1 MEGRRR
7 WLGYIALLVV
17 ALVLVGW
24 LTARYLVKRQL
35 IRSLGSKDM
44 QVRVDATQKL
54 LDMEKLSD
62 ALPAQHIIV
71 RSKTAEALGEIG
83 SDEALGALGEI
94 LADQEEAPRR
104 WARRAL
110 VKQGMR
116 AMPVLL
122 SALSAGGGT
131 TDEAIAALEGIG
143 PQTAAQIRFLLSDGS
158 AAGGAATALAKL
170 GDTGVD
176 ALIRACYNKDGGLRG
191 NALGKMGQEKIEA
204 AVEPA
209 LYNLLPID
217 GSEKGAAIKAL
228 GLIGDRRATP
238 AIIPFLQDKGN
249 REGAVTALGQIGD
262 SRAVEPILA
271 TMLETEK
278 RYRNAAILA
287 LRRIGPSAF
296 PALVRELRSDQ
307 VLLRQAAAEALVG
320 SDSASVN
327 GALTVALKDP
337 DDEVRAS
344 AALALGWKGNVRA
357 VPALVGS
364 LSDSSWQVVDSA
376 VSALGEIGLG
386 ATDTL
391 LTVLR
396 SPESGLTV
404 RYQISRALSAMG
416 RDAVPRL
423 TAALS
428 DSSASVQTWS
438 AVALGEIG
446 SASPETVQELERLA
460 ETADPEVAWVAQ
472 EQLRRLASLAGT

>member
-7 WLGYIALLVV
+7 SLGYVAVV
-17 ALVLVGW
+17 VVVLVLVGW
-24 LTARYLVKRQL
+24 LTARYLVKRHL
-35 IRSLGSKDM
+35 IRSLGSTDM
-44 QVRVDATQKL
+44 QVRVEATQEL

-71 RSKTAEALGEIG
+71 RSKTAQALGEIG
-83 SDEALGALGEI
+83 SDEALGVLGEI

-131 TDEAIAALEGIG
+131 RDDAIAALEEIG
-143 PQTAAQIRFLLSDGS
+143 PRTAAQIRFLLSDGS

-176 ALIRACYNKDGGLRG
+176 ALIRACYNKHGGLRE
-191 NALGKMGQEKIEA
+191 NVMGKLGQEGIEA

-217 GSEKGAAIKAL
+217 GSKTWAAIEAL
-228 GLIGDRRATP
+228 GLIGDRRAVP
-238 AIIPFLQDKGN
+238 AIIPFLEDKDN
-249 REGAVTALGQIGD
+249 RKGAVTALGQIGD
-262 SRAVEPILA
+262 SRSVEPILA
-271 TMLETEK
+271 TMLEKEK

-287 LRRIGPSAF
+287 LRRIGSPAF
-296 PALVRELRSDQ
+296 SALVRELRSDE

-320 SDSASVN
+320 SDSARVN
-327 GALTVALKDP
+327 GALIVALKDS
-337 DDEVRAS
+337 DDGVRAS
-344 AALALGWKGNVRA
+344 AALALGWKGNAGA
-357 VPALVGS
+357 VPALIGS
-364 LSDSSWQVVDSA
+364 LSDSSWRVVDSA

-391 LTVLR
+391 LAVLR
-396 SPESGLTV
+396 SPESSLTV
-404 RYQISRALSAMG
+404 RYQISRGLSAMG
-416 RDAVPRL
+416 RGAVPRL
-423 TAALS
+423 IAALS
-428 DSSASVQTWS
+428 DGSPSVQTWS
-438 AVALGEIG
+438 AVALGELG
-446 SASPETVQELERLA
+446 DPRAVEALERLA
-460 ETADPEVAWVAQ
+460 KGADPDVQWVVQ
-472 EQLRRLASLAGT
+472 EQLRRLTSLTGT

>member
-7 WLGYIALLVV
+7 LLGYVAVVVV

-24 LTARYLVKRQL
+24 LTARYLVKGHL
-35 IRSLGSKDM
+35 IRSLGSTDM

-54 LDMEKLSD
+54 LDTEKLSD

-83 SDEALGALGEI
+83 TDEALDVLGEI

-116 AMPVLL
+116 AVPVLL

-131 TDEAIAALEGIG
+131 TDEAIAALEEIG
-143 PQTAAQIRFLLSDGS
+143 PQTAAPIRFLLSDGS
-158 AAGGAATALAKL
+158 SAEGAATALAKL

-176 ALIRACYNKDGGLRG
+176 ALIRACYNTHGGLRV
-191 NALGKMGQEKIEA
+191 NALGKLGQEKIEA

-209 LYNLLPID
+209 MYNLLPID

-228 GLIGDRRATP
+228 GLIGDSRAVL
-238 AIIPFLQDKGN
+238 AIIPFLQDKDN
-249 REGAVTALGQIGD
+249 REGAVTALGQMGD
-262 SRAVEPILA
+262 FRAVEPILA

-287 LRRIGPSAF
+287 LRRIGEPAF

-320 SDSASVN
+320 SDSAGVN
-327 GALTVALKDP
+327 GALIVALKDY

-344 AALALGWKGNVRA
+344 AALALGWKENVGA
-357 VPALVGS
+357 VPALIGS
-364 LSDSSWQVVDSA
+364 LSDSSWRVVDSA

-391 LTVLR
+391 LAALR
-396 SPESGLTV
+396 SPESSLTV
-404 RYQISRALSAMG
+404 RYQVSRALSAMG

-428 DSSASVQTWS
+428 DGSPSVQMWS

-446 SASPETVQELERLA
+446 DSRAVDALERLA
-460 ETADPEVAWVAQ
+460 EGADPEVQWVAQ
-472 EQLRRLASLAGT
+472 EQLRRLTSLAGT